1 MGPEDDKFAGT
12 PQAVCVHAKPL
23 MRAPDFQK
31 LFLSA
36 STAQLGAQVTLL
48 AFPLVA
54 ILDVHASAVQVGLLA
69 SLGTIPYLLLGLPPA
84 WEHFDATRLAQHRYV
99 AVGASGTVL
108 GWVAAS
114 PVSERCVYAGVI
126 EDSVYVHPKATGKGI
141 GLLLLKALICSAEAA
156 GIWTI
161 QCGVFPENLA
171 GLAVHH
177 RAGFRDVGVRHRL
190 SYMAYGPLAGQWRD
204 VILLERRSP
213 VVGTTPPS
221 R

>member
-1 MGPEDDKFAGT
+1 VP
-12 PQAVCVHAKPL
+12 V
-23 MRAPDFQK
+23 
-31 LFLSA
+31 
-36 STAQLGAQVTLL
+36 AQVWIERLT
-48 AFPLVA
+48 ARHWPAVA
-54 ILDVHASAVQVGLLA
+54 EIYAAGIATGHA
-69 SLGTIPYLLLGLPPA
+69 TFKTEPPA